1 MVEQPRVR
9 AEWSALLDATRT
21 PVRSALL
28 RRVLCTAV
36 CTIVGAT
43 SACAP
48 SSNAGA
54 QAAVPLTGVPQSDTA
69 GLALLPPGYGSL
81 RQDDLSL
88 HIDAGT
94 VLVRAIPL
102 DEALI
107 RLLTP
112 DSYRALHDLKEGSRS
127 QLDAIA
133 RRYGGRPVS
142 AWLVSFYGVEPNA
155 RFTPGDLIITSGGR
169 DFRPYDMLAL
179 TVGFG
184 ENRLKQ
190 RETQSALY
198 VYDGD
203 VQVNQP
209 VSIAYFGAVDTS
221 WDQTL
226 QIIERERAMVR
237 ARSGKPN

>member
-1 MVEQPRVR
+1 LKTGIRP
-9 AEWSALLDATRT
+9 WSLALNVVISVA
-21 PVRSALL
+21 
-28 RRVLCTAV
+28 CCAV
-36 CTIVGAT
+36 ASIAAG
-43 SACAP
+43 CAP
-48 SSNAGA
+48 SGNAGA
-54 QAAVPLTGVPQSDTA
+54 PAGAVAGPAAGSPVPGVPQADTA
-69 GLALLPPGYGSL
+69 GLAVLPPGYGSL

-88 HIDAGT
+88 HIGAGT
-94 VLVRAIPL
+94 VLVRALPL

-112 DSYRALHDLKEGSRS
+112 DSYRALHDLKEGSRN
-127 QLDAIA
+127 QIEAIA
-133 RRYGGRPVS
+133 RRYGGRTVS
-142 AWLVSFYGVEPNA
+142 VWLVSFYGVEPNA
-155 RFTPGDLIITSGGR
+155 RFTPGDLTITSSGR
-169 DFRPYDMLAL
+169 DFRPYDVLAL

-184 ENRLKQ
+184 ENRLRQ

-209 VSIAYFGAVDTS
+209 VSIAYQGYIDTS

-226 QIIERERAMVR
+226 QIIERERTMVR

>member
-1 MVEQPRVR
+1 M
-9 AEWSALLDATRT
+9 
-21 PVRSALL
+21 
-28 RRVLCTAV
+28 
-36 CTIVGAT
+36 
-43 SACAP
+43 
-48 SSNAGA
+48 
-54 QAAVPLTGVPQSDTA
+54 AAVPQADTTGIA
-69 GLALLPPGYGSL
+69 MLPPGFGSL
-81 RQDDLSL
+81 HQDDISL

-94 VLVRAIPL
+94 VLVRALPM
-102 DEALI
+102 DESLI

-112 DSYRALHDLKEGSRS
+112 DSYRALHDLEEGSRTQIES
-127 QLDAIA
+127 IA

-142 AWLVSFYGVEPNA
+142 VWLISFYGVEPNA
-155 RFTPGDLIITSGGR
+155 RFTPGDVILTSAGR
-169 DFRPYDMLAL
+169 DFRPYDILPL

-184 ENRLKQ
+184 ENRLRQ

-209 VSIAYFGAVDTS
+209 LSIAYAGAVDAS

-226 QIIERERAMVR
+226 QIIERERTMVR

>member
-1 MVEQPRVR
+1 LTVSRRLFSGLM
-9 AEWSALLDATRT
+9 LLGAVPFT
-21 PVRSALL
+21 A
-28 RRVLCTAV
+28 CTTV
-36 CTIVGAT
+36 
-43 SACAP
+43 P
-48 SSNAGA
+48 SSGP
-54 QAAVPLTGVPQSDTA
+54 QASVPVSGVPQADTA
-69 GLALLPPGYGSL
+69 GITLLPPGYGSL

-94 VLVRAIPL
+94 VLVRALPL

-112 DSYRALHDLKEGSRS
+112 DSYRALHDLKEGSRT
-127 QLDAIA
+127 QIEAIA

-142 AWLVSFYGVEPNA
+142 VWLVSFYGVEPNA
-155 RFTPGDLIITSGGR
+155 RFTPGDLIVTSGGR
-169 DFRPYDMLAL
+169 DFRPYDILAL

-184 ENRLKQ
+184 ENRLRQ

-209 VSIAYFGAVDTS
+209 VSIAYQGSVDNS

-226 QIIERERAMVR
+226 QVIERERAMVR

>member
-1 MVEQPRVR
+1 VR
-9 AEWSALLDATRT
+9 AL
-21 PVRSALL
+21 
-28 RRVLCTAV
+28 
-36 CTIVGAT
+36 
-43 SACAP
+43 
-48 SSNAGA
+48 
-54 QAAVPLTGVPQSDTA
+54 
-69 GLALLPPGYGSL
+69 
-81 RQDDLSL
+81 
-88 HIDAGT
+88 
-94 VLVRAIPL
+94 PL

-127 QLDAIA
+127 QIDAIA

-142 AWLVSFYGVEPNA
+142 VWLVSFYGVEPNA
-155 RFTPGDLIITSGGR
+155 RFAPGDLIVTSGGR
-169 DFRPYDMLAL
+169 DFRPYDILSL

-184 ENRLKQ
+184 ENRLRQ

-209 VSIAYFGAVDTS
+209 VSITYQGAIDAS

-226 QIIERERAMVR
+226 QTIERERAMVR

>member
-1 MVEQPRVR
+1 VR
-9 AEWSALLDATRT
+9 RERHAVSAALGLIMLSAALVATGCAT
-21 PVRSALL
+21 TTGTGASASAPVA
-28 RRVLCTAV
+28 
-36 CTIVGAT
+36 
-43 SACAP
+43 
-48 SSNAGA
+48 
-54 QAAVPLTGVPQSDTA
+54 GVPQADTA

-94 VLVRAIPL
+94 VLIRALPL
-102 DEALI
+102 NEELI

-112 DSYRALHDLKEGSRS
+112 DSYRALHDLKEGSRHDI
-127 QLDAIA
+127 DAIA
-133 RRYGGRPVS
+133 QRYGGRPVS
-142 AWLVSFYGVEPNA
+142 VWLISFYGVEPNA
-155 RFTPGDLIITSGGR
+155 RFTPGDLIVSSGGR
-169 DFRPYDMLAL
+169 DFRPYDILSL

-184 ENRLKQ
+184 ENRLRQ

-203 VQVNQP
+203 VQINQP
-209 VSIAYFGAVDTS
+209 VSIAYQGAVDAS

-226 QIIERERAMVR
+226 QVIERERAMVR

>member
-1 MVEQPRVR
+1 MR
-9 AEWSALLDATRT
+9 ARAIAVGLVCATACVPPGST
-21 PVRSALL
+21 GTSVN
-28 RRVLCTAV
+28 TA
-36 CTIVGAT
+36 
-43 SACAP
+43 S
-48 SSNAGA
+48 
-54 QAAVPLTGVPQSDTA
+54 PLPDVPQADTA
-69 GLALLPPGYGSL
+69 GLAMLPPGYGSL
-81 RQDDLSL
+81 RQDDISL

-94 VLVRAIPL
+94 VLVRALPI
-102 DEALI
+102 DESLI

-127 QLDAIA
+127 QLDSVA

-142 AWLVSFYGVEPNA
+142 VWLVSFYGVEPNA
-155 RFTPGDLIITSGGR
+155 RFTPGDVIVNSGGR
-169 DFRPYDMLAL
+169 DFRPYDIISL

-184 ENRLKQ
+184 ENRLRQ

-209 VSIAYFGAVDTS
+209 LSIAYSGYTDAS

-226 QIIERERAMVR
+226 QTIERERTMVR
-237 ARSGKPN
+237 ARSGKPD

>member
-1 MVEQPRVR
+1 MKMGRR
-9 AEWSALLDATRT
+9 ASFITLAC
-21 PVRSALL
+21 V
-28 RRVLCTAV
+28 TAV
-36 CTIVGAT
+36 CAISVSGCAAAANSGAT
-43 SACAP
+43 ATAP
-48 SSNAGA
+48 
-54 QAAVPLTGVPQSDTA
+54 VTGVPQADTA

-94 VLVRAIPL
+94 VLVRALPL

-127 QLDAIA
+127 QIDAIA

-142 AWLVSFYGVEPNA
+142 VWFVSFYGVEPNA
-155 RFTPGDLIITSGGR
+155 RFTPGDLTITSGGR
-169 DFRPYDMLAL
+169 DFRSYDILSL

-184 ENRLKQ
+184 ENRLRQ

-209 VSIAYFGAVDTS
+209 VSIAYQGSFDGS

-226 QIIERERAMVR
+226 QTIERERAMVR

>member
-1 MVEQPRVR
+1 MTYSRRIRTV
-9 AEWSALLDATRT
+9 AL
-21 PVRSALL
+21 VVGLL
-28 RRVLCTAV
+28 STAA
-36 CTIVGAT
+36 CAT
-43 SACAP
+43 SPAGGTGA
-48 SSNAGA
+48 NAS
-54 QAAVPLTGVPQSDTA
+54 VPVTGVPEADTA
-69 GLALLPPGYGSL
+69 GLAMLPPGFGSL
-81 RQDDLSL
+81 RQDDISL

-94 VLVRAIPL
+94 VLVRALPI
-102 DEALI
+102 DESLI

-112 DSYRALHDLKEGSRS
+112 DSYRALHDLKEGSRT

-142 AWLVSFYGVEPNA
+142 VWLVSFYGVEPNA
-155 RFTPGDLIITSGGR
+155 RFTPGDLIVTSGGR
-169 DFRPYDMLAL
+169 DFRPYDILSL

-184 ENRLKQ
+184 ENRLRQ

-209 VSIAYFGAVDTS
+209 MSISYAGSIDAS

-226 QIIERERAMVR
+226 QTIERERTMVR

>member
-1 MVEQPRVR
+1 VTT
-9 AEWSALLDATRT
+9 D
-21 PVRSALL
+21 
-28 RRVLCTAV
+28 RRV
-36 CTIVGAT
+36 
-43 SACAP
+43 AP
-48 SSNAGA
+48 SSLAA
-54 QAAVPLTGVPQSDTA
+54 AAAVAIWLSGALACAAATGTSSSSASPIAANPQADTA

-94 VLVRAIPL
+94 VLVRALPL

-127 QLDAIA
+127 QIDAIA

-142 AWLVSFYGVEPNA
+142 VWLISFYGVEPNA
-155 RFTPGDLIITSGGR
+155 RFTPGDLIVTSGGR
-169 DFRPYDMLAL
+169 DFRPYDILSL

-184 ENRLKQ
+184 ENRLRQ

-209 VSIAYFGAVDTS
+209 VSIAYQGAIDAS

-226 QIIERERAMVR
+226 QTIERERAMVR
-237 ARSGKPN
+237 ARAGKPN

>member
-1 MVEQPRVR
+1 MRSVASSGVRGYMSGDHCRVTR
-9 AEWSALLDATRT
+9 AVTLAVAVAASAGCAPPGST
-21 PVRSALL
+21 
-28 RRVLCTAV
+28 
-36 CTIVGAT
+36 GAT
-43 SACAP
+43 
-48 SSNAGA
+48 
-54 QAAVPLTGVPQSDTA
+54 AALPVTSVPQADTA

-81 RQDDLSL
+81 RQDDISL
-88 HIDAGT
+88 HIDGGT
-94 VLVRAIPL
+94 VLIRALPI
-102 DEALI
+102 DESLI

-112 DSYRALHDLKEGSRS
+112 DSYRALHDLKEGSRT

-142 AWLVSFYGVEPNA
+142 VWLVSFYGVEPNA
-155 RFTPGDLIITSGGR
+155 RFTPGDLIVNSGGR
-169 DFRPYDMLAL
+169 DFRAYDILSL

-184 ENRLKQ
+184 ENRLRQ

-209 VSIAYFGAVDTS
+209 VSILYEGAIDAS

-226 QIIERERAMVR
+226 QVIERERTMVR

>member
-1 MVEQPRVR
+1 MIASRQVLSLV
-9 AEWSALLDATRT
+9 ALIG
-21 PVRSALL
+21 
-28 RRVLCTAV
+28 AV
-36 CTIVGAT
+36 PL
-43 SACAP
+43 SACATVALSGP
-48 SSNAGA
+48 
-54 QAAVPLTGVPQSDTA
+54 QATVPVSGIPQADTA
-69 GLALLPPGYGSL
+69 GVTLLPPGYGSL

-94 VLVRAIPL
+94 VLVRALPL

-112 DSYRALHDLKEGSRS
+112 DSYRALHDLKEGSRN
-127 QLDAIA
+127 QIDAIA

-142 AWLVSFYGVEPNA
+142 VWLISFYGVEPNA
-155 RFTPGDLIITSGGR
+155 RFTPGDVIVTSGGR
-169 DFRPYDMLAL
+169 DFRPYDILAL

-203 VQVNQP
+203 VQINQP
-209 VSIAYFGAVDTS
+209 VSIEYQGSIDNS

-226 QIIERERAMVR
+226 QVIERERAMVR

>member
-1 MVEQPRVR
+1 MVLGAVPFT
-9 AEWSALLDATRT
+9 A
-21 PVRSALL
+21 
-28 RRVLCTAV
+28 CTTV
-36 CTIVGAT
+36 
-43 SACAP
+43 P
-48 SSNAGA
+48 SSGP
-54 QAAVPLTGVPQSDTA
+54 QASVPVAGVPQADTA
-69 GLALLPPGYGSL
+69 GITLLPPGYGSL

-94 VLVRAIPL
+94 VLVRALPL

-112 DSYRALHDLKEGSRS
+112 DSYRALHDLKEGSRT
-127 QLDAIA
+127 QIEAIA

-142 AWLVSFYGVEPNA
+142 VWLVSFYGVEPNA
-155 RFTPGDLIITSGGR
+155 RFTPGDLIVTSGGR
-169 DFRPYDMLAL
+169 DFRPYDILAL

-184 ENRLKQ
+184 ENRLRQ

-209 VSIAYFGAVDTS
+209 VSIAYQGSVDNS

-226 QIIERERAMVR
+226 QVIERERAMVR

>member
-1 MVEQPRVR
+1 MRF
-9 AEWSALLDATRT
+9 
-21 PVRSALL
+21 
-28 RRVLCTAV
+28 
-36 CTIVGAT
+36 GAT
-43 SACAP
+43 GASLIACILLAAGCATATGAGGTA
-48 SSNAGA
+48 SS
-54 QAAVPLTGVPQSDTA
+54 PDSGVPQADTA
-69 GLALLPPGYGSL
+69 GKALSPPGYGSL

-94 VLVRAIPL
+94 VLIRALPL
-102 DEALI
+102 DEGLI

-112 DSYRALHDLKEGSRS
+112 DSYRALHDLKEGSRT

-142 AWLVSFYGVEPNA
+142 VWLVSFYGVEPNA
-155 RFTPGDLIITSGGR
+155 RFTPGDLILTSAGR
-169 DFRPYDMLAL
+169 DFRPYDILSL

-184 ENRLKQ
+184 ENRLRQ

-203 VQVNQP
+203 VQLNQP
-209 VSIAYFGAVDTS
+209 LSVAYQTGGDNS
-221 WDQTL
+221 WEQTL

-237 ARSGKPN
+237 ARASKPN

>member
-1 MVEQPRVR
+1 MRASHRV
-9 AEWSALLDATRT
+9 ASLTLAFGAVIALSVGGCAAAGTGGAAASV
-21 PVRSALL
+21 PVS
-28 RRVLCTAV
+28 
-36 CTIVGAT
+36 
-43 SACAP
+43 
-48 SSNAGA
+48 
-54 QAAVPLTGVPQSDTA
+54 GVPQADTA

-94 VLVRAIPL
+94 VLIRALPL

-112 DSYRALHDLKEGSRS
+112 DSYRALHDLKEGSRT
-127 QLDAIA
+127 QIDAIA

-142 AWLVSFYGVEPNA
+142 VWLVSFYGVEPNA
-155 RFTPGDLIITSGGR
+155 RFTPGDLVISSGGR
-169 DFRPYDMLAL
+169 DFRPYDMLSL

-184 ENRLKQ
+184 ENRLRQ

-209 VSIAYFGAVDTS
+209 VSMAYQGSVDGS
-221 WDQTL
+221 WEQTL
-226 QIIERERAMVR
+226 QTIERERAMVR

>member
-1 MVEQPRVR
+1 MFV
-9 AEWSALLDATRT
+9 AALGVFFTLDCAAPGSSGAVASV
-21 PVRSALL
+21 PVS
-28 RRVLCTAV
+28 
-36 CTIVGAT
+36 GT
-43 SACAP
+43 S
-48 SSNAGA
+48 
-54 QAAVPLTGVPQSDTA
+54 QADTT

-88 HIDAGT
+88 HIGAGT
-94 VLVRAIPL
+94 VLVRALPL

-112 DSYRALHDLKEGSRS
+112 DSYRALHDLKEGSRN
-127 QLDAIA
+127 QIDAIA

-142 AWLVSFYGVEPNA
+142 VWLVSFYGVEPNA
-155 RFTPGDLIITSGGR
+155 RFTPGDLIVTSGGR
-169 DFRPYDMLAL
+169 DFRPYDILSL

-184 ENRLKQ
+184 ENRLRQ

-209 VSIAYFGAVDTS
+209 VSMAYQGSIDGS

-226 QIIERERAMVR
+226 QTIERERTMVR

>member
-1 MVEQPRVR
+1 VT
-9 AEWSALLDATRT
+9 AD
-21 PVRSALL
+21 
-28 RRVLCTAV
+28 RRV
-36 CTIVGAT
+36 
-43 SACAP
+43 AP
-48 SSNAGA
+48 SSLAA
-54 QAAVPLTGVPQSDTA
+54 AAAVAIWLSGALACAAATGTSSSSASPIAANPQADTA

-94 VLVRAIPL
+94 VLVRALPL

-127 QLDAIA
+127 QIDAIA

-142 AWLVSFYGVEPNA
+142 VWLISFYGVEPNA
-155 RFTPGDLIITSGGR
+155 RFTPGDLIVTSGGR
-169 DFRPYDMLAL
+169 DFRPYDILSL

-184 ENRLKQ
+184 ENRLRQ

-209 VSIAYFGAVDTS
+209 VSIAYQGAIDAS

-226 QIIERERAMVR
+226 QTIERERAMVR
-237 ARSGKPN
+237 ARAGKPN

>member
-1 MVEQPRVR
+1 MTVTRRAVAASRVF
-9 AEWSALLDATRT
+9 ALVCVAALVGGCAASTGTGTAASA
-21 PVRSALL
+21 PVPG
-28 RRVLCTAV
+28 
-36 CTIVGAT
+36 I
-43 SACAP
+43 P
-48 SSNAGA
+48 
-54 QAAVPLTGVPQSDTA
+54 QADTA

-94 VLVRAIPL
+94 VLIRALPL
-102 DEALI
+102 DEELI

-127 QLDAIA
+127 QIDAIA
-133 RRYGGRPVS
+133 QRYGGRPVS
-142 AWLVSFYGVEPNA
+142 VWLVSFYGVEPNA
-155 RFTPGDLIITSGGR
+155 RFTPGDLIISSGGR
-169 DFRPYDMLAL
+169 DFRPYDILSL

-184 ENRLKQ
+184 ENRLRQ

-203 VQVNQP
+203 VQVDQP
-209 VSIAYFGAVDTS
+209 VTIAYQGAVDAS
-221 WDQTL
+221 WEQTL
-226 QIIERERAMVR
+226 QVIERERAMVR

>member
-1 MVEQPRVR
+1 MFGTL
-9 AEWSALLDATRT
+9 SA
-21 PVRSALL
+21 
-28 RRVLCTAV
+28 
-36 CTIVGAT
+36 G
-43 SACAP
+43 ACATG
-48 SSNAGA
+48 AGTGA
-54 QAAVPLTGVPQSDTA
+54 PAAVPVTGVPQSDTA

-94 VLVRAIPL
+94 VLVRALPL
-102 DEALI
+102 DQSLI

-127 QLDAIA
+127 QIDAIA

-142 AWLVSFYGVEPNA
+142 VWLVSFYGVEPNA
-155 RFTPGDLIITSGGR
+155 RFTSGDLIITSGGR
-169 DFRPYDMLAL
+169 DFRPYDILSL
-179 TVGFG
+179 TIGFG

-209 VSIAYFGAVDTS
+209 LSIAYQGGVDAS

-226 QIIERERAMVR
+226 QTIERERAMVR

>member
-1 MVEQPRVR
+1 VR
-9 AEWSALLDATRT
+9 WRHPWLLAFCGG
-21 PVRSALL
+21 L
-28 RRVLCTAV
+28 AV
-36 CTIVGAT
+36 TFAISIIFT
-43 SACAP
+43 ACATT
-48 SSNAGA
+48 SNPAT
-54 QAAVPLTGVPQSDTA
+54 AAAAPVTGVPQADTA

-88 HIDAGT
+88 HVDAGP
-94 VLVRAIPL
+94 VLVRVLPL
-102 DEALI
+102 DEALV

-127 QLDAIA
+127 QIDAIA
-133 RRYGGRPVS
+133 RRHGGRPVS
-142 AWLVSFYGVEPNA
+142 VWLVSFYGIEPNA
-155 RFTPGDLIITSGGR
+155 RFTPGDLTITSVGR
-169 DFRPYDMLAL
+169 DFLPYDILAL

-184 ENRLKQ
+184 ENRLRQ

-209 VSIAYFGAVDTS
+209 LSITYQGFTDAS
-221 WDQTL
+221 WDQVL
-226 QIIERERAMVR
+226 QTIERERAMVR

>member
-1 MVEQPRVR
+1 MRLSRRFASLSV
-9 AEWSALLDATRT
+9 ATAAIALA
-21 PVRSALL
+21 
-28 RRVLCTAV
+28 
-36 CTIVGAT
+36 
-43 SACAP
+43 ACATGTGSGP
-48 SSNAGA
+48 
-54 QAAVPLTGVPQSDTA
+54 QASVPVSGVPQADTA
-69 GLALLPPGYGSL
+69 GITLLPPGYGSL

-94 VLVRAIPL
+94 VLVRALPL

-112 DSYRALHDLKEGSRS
+112 DSYRALHDLKEGSRN
-127 QLDAIA
+127 QIDAIA

-142 AWLVSFYGVEPNA
+142 VWLISFYGVEPNA
-155 RFTPGDLIITSGGR
+155 RFTPGDVIVTSGGR
-169 DFRPYDMLAL
+169 DFRPYDVLAL

-184 ENRLKQ
+184 ENRLRQ

-209 VSIAYFGAVDTS
+209 VSIAYQGSVDNS

-226 QIIERERAMVR
+226 QVIERERAMVR

>member
-1 MVEQPRVR
+1 MAALGASSRRLAFAATVGVGVT
-9 AEWSALLDATRT
+9 AASAL
-21 PVRSALL
+21 
-28 RRVLCTAV
+28 
-36 CTIVGAT
+36 G
-43 SACAP
+43 CAAAG
-48 SSNAGA
+48 NAGTTA
-54 QAAVPLTGVPQSDTA
+54 TAPVTGVPQADTA

-94 VLVRAIPL
+94 VLVRALPL

-112 DSYRALHDLKEGSRS
+112 DSYRALHDLKEGSRV

-142 AWLVSFYGVEPNA
+142 VWLVSFYGVEPNA
-155 RFTPGDLIITSGGR
+155 RFTPGDLIINSGGR
-169 DFRPYDMLAL
+169 DFRPYDVLSL

-184 ENRLKQ
+184 ENRLRQ

-209 VSIAYFGAVDTS
+209 VSIAYEGAIDTS
-221 WDQTL
+221 WEQTL
-226 QIIERERAMVR
+226 QMIERERAMVR
-237 ARSGKPN
+237 ARSGKSN

>member
-1 MVEQPRVR
+1 MRLFRRMR
-9 AEWSALLDATRT
+9 ALPIAIGL
-21 PVRSALL
+21 
-28 RRVLCTAV
+28 V
-36 CTIVGAT
+36 CA
-43 SACAP
+43 SACVPPGSTGNSTNTAAP
-48 SSNAGA
+48 ITS
-54 QAAVPLTGVPQSDTA
+54 VPQADTA
-69 GLALLPPGYGSL
+69 GLAMLPPGFGSL
-81 RQDDLSL
+81 RQDDISL

-94 VLVRAIPL
+94 VLVRALPI
-102 DEALI
+102 DESLI

-112 DSYRALHDLKEGSRS
+112 DSYRALHDLKEGSRT

-142 AWLVSFYGVEPNA
+142 VWLVSFYGVEPNA
-155 RFTPGDLIITSGGR
+155 RFTPGDLIVNSGGR
-169 DFRPYDMLAL
+169 DFRPYDILSL

-184 ENRLKQ
+184 ENRLRQ

-209 VSIAYFGAVDTS
+209 LSISYTGYTDAS

-226 QIIERERAMVR
+226 QVIERERTMVR
-237 ARSGKPN
+237 ARSGKPK

>member
-1 MVEQPRVR
+1 MSPRRMR
-9 AEWSALLDATRT
+9 ALAITIGL
-21 PVRSALL
+21 
-28 RRVLCTAV
+28 V
-36 CTIVGAT
+36 CTPACVPPGSTASST
-43 SACAP
+43 NSAAP
-48 SSNAGA
+48 IAS
-54 QAAVPLTGVPQSDTA
+54 VPQADTA
-69 GLALLPPGYGSL
+69 GLSMLPPGYGSL
-81 RQDDLSL
+81 RQDDISL

-94 VLVRAIPL
+94 VLVRALPI
-102 DEALI
+102 DESLI

-112 DSYRALHDLKEGSRS
+112 DSYRALHDLKEGSRT

-142 AWLVSFYGVEPNA
+142 VWLVSFYGVEPNA
-155 RFTPGDLIITSGGR
+155 RFTPGDLIVNSGGR
-169 DFRPYDMLAL
+169 DFRPYDILSL

-184 ENRLKQ
+184 ENRLRQ

-209 VSIAYFGAVDTS
+209 LSISYTGYTDAS

-226 QIIERERAMVR
+226 ETIERERTMVR